1 MVKDLNPLT
10 TPDTVLT
17 DVLNGT
23 IITYNGNEF
32 VLQNDMGN
40 AKVERAKLSPGFVP
54 LGVKEYGDI
63 IYIASYNPETDEC
76 EIGSFPSP
84 ERDITGNN
92 TIEGQT
98 GITNGLF
105 KNTDFKVPT
114 TVVNGAF
121 IPDEVISKIQKL
133 NEQEVLKLNPGDKF
147 IMTYQLG
154 TGTIT
159 SANFG
164 TYISNSEINKKTFS
178 LNFFRID
185 ETNTLMPLNEKSIK
199 YIPHRPDIEED
210 EYAYFVESSGGSIA
224 VELKLNNLTYHRA
237 NVREISKRKDPVKSI
252 RVESVADSDSD
263 VDFKGSRVDVTA
275 TLGATVDKKS
285 FHLDTSNNSDKVS
298 ATVTGL
304 EENQEV
310 VCTVTPYHQY
320 GYAPEFAQTFTLTIG
335 KNLNATD
342 YNNVFKWYVNYTNNR
357 LELEFDSQI
366 ETENETK
373 MYVEFYDPWS
383 NISTIKTVSNP
394 STYGTMIMVM
404 NLVNEPR
411 TEVFNPWDGSNTTAK
426 QLGGVVFSKLKENTS
441 QIVNPILIN
450 PAKTA
455 NKKLIR
461 SDEALRKDHFYIV
474 RVCVYDEHY
483 NEVTKQTE
491 ITYSHFYKALYTSD
505 IYNELYDAQRVVG
518 SGSTEYIPDFN
529 TVPYPLEKLE
539 NSYTRLRKDPGVLVE
554 TKLPESPT
562 SIPHPTAGSE
572 KLYSLNTTGQTVPPE
587 ITLSQDISRR
597 DSYLFNINSK
607 ANYKYGRIKTGII
620 TTTGTNN
627 LTVDSSKIEH
637 QNPYEF
643 ELPIT
648 GTTGTISREITE
660 NTLRIN
666 VDGKTNRKGTA
677 NTESRNIDGAPQKTY
692 LDKLQYRN
700 SVTTTYTNPENFKYN
715 TALVVSRTSLSYEK
729 ERDWFRADGWWIN
742 ATTRNQG
749 GLRLILR
756 KPFENGFS
764 GAPQTYE
771 FQPNHTADKNTS
783 SSTGFPRAR
792 SFVNSLTNLNNTVP
806 TAPGEAGTTIN
817 DYGNYQFF
825 SLGTDKYVDLYN
837 DNLQQIHNKG
847 SNSAHLLF
855 VSRAANNQIVVIP
868 VNAGIQTVNV
878 YIRNLLKSLY
888 ILKKSVTPIP
898 GYHINTSTIKY
909 HDSSTSTT
917 FKDLSYDVTVDWIA
931 PVAKTYILQS
941 IFKATGDTYVDF
953 STAAVN
959 TIITQAIA
967 RQTAGQENLNNS
979 IADNGFIPFIAPG
992 NVPSDK
998 VINLTLDDFVLQ
1010 KGIQP
1015 AQIALFETSENDF
1028 ERDLAILKNE
1038 NNIDNTSIFYD
1049 PFAYTNP
1056 TDNALYGRAAQKLQ
1070 MLFRFNVQFNEIE
1083 YSGLLSGGIT
1093 AMTMADGDNRGLL
1106 GAFAADSSSPI

>member
-114 TVVNGAF
+114 TVVNGVF
-121 IPDEVISKIQKL
+121 LPDEVISKIQKL

-518 SGSTEYIPDFN
+518 SESTEYIPDFN
-529 TVPYPLEKLE
+529 SVPYPLEKLE

-562 SIPHPTAGSE
+562 GIPHPIAGSE

-607 ANYKYGRIKTGII
+607 TNYKYGRIKTGII
-620 TTTGTNN
+620 TTTGANN
-627 LTVDSSKIEH
+627 LTIDSSKIEH

-660 NTLRIN
+660 GTLRVN

-677 NTESRNIDGAPQKTY
+677 QTEIRNIDGAPVKTY
-692 LDKLQYRN
+692 LTDLQYRN
-700 SVTTTYTNPENFKYN
+700 NVTATYQDSNGARYN
-715 TALVVSRTSLSYEK
+715 TSLVISRTSMAYRE
-729 ERDWFRADGWWIN
+729 EYNTYPAGGWQVQIG
-742 ATTRNQG
+742 TFDPGGIRMIIRRPFDQG
-749 GLRLILR
+749 G
-756 KPFENGFS
+756 FS
-764 GAPQTYE
+764 SSAQSNE
-771 FQPNHTADKNTS
+771 FQPNHTADKNEATG
-783 SSTGFPRAR
+783 GFPKAK
-792 SFVNSLTNLNNTVP
+792 SYVTSLSNLSATTP
-806 TAPGEAGTTIN
+806 TQSGPPGQSVG

-825 SLGTDKYVDLYN
+825 SLGSGWYIDLMD
-837 DNLQQIHNKG
+837 DNLQTVYGKG
-847 SNSAHLLF
+847 SNSAHILF
-855 VSRAANNQIVVIP
+855 VGRQATSQMVIIPLNTGIAN
-868 VNAGIQTVNV
+868 ANV
-878 YIRNLLKSLY
+878 YLKNLLKSLY
-888 ILKKSVTPIP
+888 VMKESTNTIQ
-898 GYHINTSTIKY
+898 GYHINTSSIKY
-909 HDSSTSTT
+909 HDSSTATT

-931 PVAKTYILQS
+931 PSVKTYILQS

-998 VINLTLDDFVLQ
+998 VINLTLDDFILQ
-1010 KGIQP
+1010 KGIQSS
-1015 AQIALFETSENDF
+1015 QIALFETSENDF
-1028 ERDLAILKNE
+1028 ERDLTALKNS
-1038 NNIDNTSIFYD
+1038 NTIDKTTVMYD
-1049 PFAYTNP
+1049 SFAYTNP
-1056 TDNALYGRAAQKLQ
+1056 TDMLLYARNAQKLQ
-1070 MLFRFNVQFNEIE
+1070 TLFRFNPQFNELE
-1083 YSGLLSGGIT
+1083 YVGRLAGGLTAIT
-1093 AMTMADGDNRGLL
+1093 RDSQKGLL
-1106 GAFAADSSSPI
+1106 GIFSADSSSPI